1 MMRASYWHR
10 KNMDGPFT
18 TGSVS
23 QRSKGVLAVRNIN
36 PSLLVISIAMAPL
49 AMAQTK
55 PPEADSSLTFHGIT
69 IYGIVD
75 LGLQYETH
83 GATYSD
89 FFPAGGNGLL
99 QKNSNKS
106 VIGITPNN
114 FSQSRVG
121 LQGKEPLLGDWSAV
135 FRLETYF
142 NPQSGNLSDA
152 LKSLTLNNG
161 KPPAAQSTG
170 VDSSVAGQPFQISY
184 VGVSSPRFGT
194 LTFGRQLALMGDGI
208 GKYDPIATSQ
218 AFSVIGYSGAAAG
231 AGDTEDRRY
240 DQSVKYLYTMGSY
253 RAALQ
258 YKFNGST
265 GAAATAFEAQ
275 LGADF
280 GPLAVDGFYAK
291 VRDAVSAGSLNAT
304 QVAALPTLG
313 YSSSNSVTGT
323 ISDNTAFSVM
333 GSYTLPHATL
343 YGGYEHIRFANPAT
357 PLPAGYSDEGG
368 YILAFVNNTAYTH
381 NKNMQIYW
389 TGVKYTV
396 KTVDLYAAYY
406 GYHQAAYAAGDLAGC
421 SSTASAAC
429 SGELTA
435 FSFAADWRLSKRFDV
450 YLGAMY
456 SGVSGGLANG
466 YIVRSSIDPTLGG
479 RFKF

>member
-1 MMRASYWHR
+1 
-10 KNMDGPFT
+10 
-18 TGSVS
+18 
-23 QRSKGVLAVRNIN
+23 VRNIN
-36 PSLLVISIAMAPL
+36 PSLLVISLALAPV

-55 PPEADSSLTFHGIT
+55 PPEPDSSLTLHGIT

-83 GATYSD
+83 GATLSD
-89 FFPAGGNGLL
+89 FFPAGGNGLI
-99 QKNSNKS
+99 QKNSDKS
-106 VIGITPNN
+106 ITGITPNN

-121 LQGKEPLLGDWSAV
+121 LQGKEPLLEDWSAV

-152 LKSLTLNNG
+152 LKSLALNNG
-161 KPPAAQSTG
+161 KPVAAQSTG

-184 VGVSSPRFGT
+184 VGLSSPRFGT
-194 LTFGRQLALMGDGI
+194 LTFGRQLALVADGI
-208 GKYDPIATSQ
+208 GKYDPLATSQ

-231 AGDTEDRRY
+231 AGDTEDRRF
-240 DQSVKYLYTMGSY
+240 DQSLKYLYTRGGY
-253 RAALQ
+253 RAGVQ
-258 YKFNGST
+258 YKFNGSN
-265 GAAATAFEAQ
+265 GGGATAFEAQ
-275 LGADF
+275 LGADL
-280 GPLAVDGFYAK
+280 GRASVDAFYAK
-291 VRDAVSAGSLNAT
+291 VRDAVAAGSLSAA
-304 QVAALPTLG
+304 QVQQLPTLG

-333 GSYTLPHATL
+333 GSYVLSPATL
-343 YGGYEHIRFANPAT
+343 YAGYEHIRFANPAT
-357 PLPAGYSDEGG
+357 PLAAGYSNEGG

-389 TGVKYTV
+389 AGVKYTV
-396 KTVDLYAAYY
+396 KTVDLYGAYY
-406 GYHQAAYAAGDLAGC
+406 GYHQAAYATGDLAGC
-421 SSTASAAC
+421 SSTASGAC

-466 YIVRSSIDPTLGG
+466 YLVRSSIDPTLGA

>member
-1 MMRASYWHR
+1 L
-10 KNMDGPFT
+10 
-18 TGSVS
+18 
-23 QRSKGVLAVRNIN
+23 VL
-36 PSLLVISIAMAPL
+36 SIALAPV

-55 PPEADSSLTFHGIT
+55 QPEADSSLTLHGIT

-89 FFPAGGNGLL
+89 FFPAGGNDLL
-99 QKNSNKS
+99 QKNSDKS

-121 LQGKEPLLGDWSAV
+121 LQGKEPLFDDWSAV

-142 NPQSGNLSDA
+142 NPQAGNLSDA
-152 LKSLTLNNG
+152 LRSLTLNNG
-161 KPPAAQSTG
+161 KAPAAQSTG

-184 VGVSSPRFGT
+184 VGVSSPTFGT
-194 LTFGRQLALMGDGI
+194 ITFGRQLALMADGI
-208 GKYDPIATSQ
+208 GKYDPLVTSN

-240 DQSVKYLYTMGSY
+240 DQSLKYVYTMGSY
-253 RAALQ
+253 RAGIQ
-258 YKFNGST
+258 YKFNGSN

-275 LGADF
+275 VGADF
-280 GPLAVDGFYAK
+280 GHASFDGFYAK
-291 VRDAVSAGSLNAT
+291 VRDAVGAGSLSAA
-304 QVAALPTLG
+304 QVAALPALG

-323 ISDNTAFSVM
+323 ISDNTAFAVM
-333 GSYTLPHATL
+333 GSYALPHTTVYA
-343 YGGYEHIRFANPAT
+343 GYEHIRFANPAD
-357 PLPAGYSDEGG
+357 PLPAGYTDEGG

-389 TGVKYTV
+389 TGVKHTV
-396 KTVDLYAAYY
+396 NTVDLYAAYY
-406 GYHQAAYAAGDLAGC
+406 GYHQAAFAAGDLAGC
-421 SSTASAAC
+421 SSTVSGAC

-435 FSFAADWRLSKRFDV
+435 FSLAADWRLSKRFDV

-466 YIVRSSIDPTLGG
+466 YIVRSTIDPTLGA

>member
-1 MMRASYWHR
+1 M
-10 KNMDGPFT
+10 
-18 TGSVS
+18 
-23 QRSKGVLAVRNIN
+23 RNIN
-36 PSLLVISIAMAPL
+36 PSLLVMSLALAPV
-49 AMAQTK
+49 AFAQTK
-55 PPEADSSLTFHGIT
+55 PAEPDNSLTLHGIT

-99 QKNSNKS
+99 QKNSYKS
-106 VIGITPNN
+106 VTGITPNN

-161 KPPAAQSTG
+161 KAVTAQSTG
-170 VDSSVAGQPFQISY
+170 VDSSIAGQPFEIAY
-184 VGVSSPRFGT
+184 VGLSSPRFGT
-194 LTFGRQLALMGDGI
+194 LTFGRQLALMADGI
-208 GKYDPIATSQ
+208 GKYDPLVASN

-240 DQSVKYLYTMGSY
+240 DQSLKYVYTMGSY
-253 RAALQ
+253 RAGVQ
-258 YKFNGST
+258 YKFNGSN
-265 GAAATAFEAQ
+265 GAAASAFEAQ
-275 LGADF
+275 LGGDF
-280 GPLAVDGFYAK
+280 GPAAVDAFYAK
-291 VRDAVSAGSLNAT
+291 VRDAVAAGSLNAT
-304 QVAALPTLG
+304 QVAALPALG

-323 ISDNTAFSVM
+323 ISDNTAFALM
-333 GSYTLPHATL
+333 GSYVLSPATL
-343 YGGYEHIRFANPAT
+343 YAGYEHIRFANPAT

-389 TGVKYTV
+389 AGVKYTMN
-396 KTVDLYAAYY
+396 TLDLYAAYY
-406 GYHQAAYAAGDLAGC
+406 GYHQAAYAAGNLAGC
-421 SSTASAAC
+421 SSTASGAC

-435 FSFAADWRLSKRFDV
+435 FSLVADQRLSKRFDV
-450 YLGAMY
+450 YFGAMY

-466 YIVRSSIDPTLGG
+466 YLVKSSIDPTLGA

>member
-1 MMRASYWHR
+1 M
-10 KNMDGPFT
+10 
-18 TGSVS
+18 
-23 QRSKGVLAVRNIN
+23 AVRNIN
-36 PSLLVISIAMAPL
+36 PSLLVVSLALAPV

-55 PPEADSSLTFHGIT
+55 PAEDSSLTLHGIT

-89 FFPAGGNGLL
+89 FFPAGGNDLL

-106 VIGITPNN
+106 VTGITPNN

-121 LQGKEPLLGDWSAV
+121 LQGKEPLLQDWSGV

-142 NPQSGNLSDA
+142 NPQAGNLSDA

-161 KPPAAQSTG
+161 KAPAAQSTG
-170 VDSSVAGQPFQISY
+170 VDSSVAGQPFQIAY
-184 VGVSSPRFGT
+184 VGLSSPRFGT

-208 GKYDPIATSQ
+208 GKYDPLYTSQ

-240 DQSVKYLYTMGSY
+240 DQSVKYLYTMGSW
-253 RAALQ
+253 RAGLQ

-265 GAAATAFEAQ
+265 GEAATAFEAQ
-275 LGADF
+275 IGVDLGPASI
-280 GPLAVDGFYAK
+280 DGFYAK
-291 VRDAVSAGSLNAT
+291 VRDAISAGSLSAA
-304 QVAALPTLG
+304 QVQQLPTLG
-313 YSSSNSVTGT
+313 YSSSNSITGT
-323 ISDNTAFSVM
+323 VSDNTAFALM
-333 GSYTLPHATL
+333 GSYVLSPATL
-343 YGGYEHIRFANPAT
+343 FAGYEHIRFANPAT
-357 PLPAGYSDEGG
+357 PLAAGYSDEGG
-368 YILAFVNNTAYTH
+368 YILAFVNNTAYKH

-389 TGVKYTV
+389 TGVKYTMS
-396 KTVDLYAAYY
+396 TVDLYAAYY

-421 SSTASAAC
+421 SSTASGAC

-450 YLGAMY
+450 YAGAMY

-466 YIVRSSIDPTLGG
+466 YIVKSTIDPTLGA

>member
-1 MMRASYWHR
+1 
-10 KNMDGPFT
+10 
-18 TGSVS
+18 
-23 QRSKGVLAVRNIN
+23 VRNIN
-36 PSLLVISIAMAPL
+36 PSLLVISLALAPV

-55 PPEADSSLTFHGIT
+55 PPEADSSLTLHGIT

-83 GATYSD
+83 GAPYSD

-99 QKNSNKS
+99 QKNSDKS
-106 VIGITPNN
+106 VIGFTPNN

-121 LQGKEPLLGDWSAV
+121 LQGKEPLLGNWSAV

-152 LKSLTLNNG
+152 LKSLALNNG
-161 KPPAAQSTG
+161 KPVAQQSTG
-170 VDSSVAGQPFQISY
+170 VDSSVAGQPFQIAY
-184 VGVSSPRFGT
+184 VGVSSPEFGT

-208 GKYDPIATSQ
+208 GKYDPLATSN

-253 RAALQ
+253 RAGLQ
-258 YKFNGST
+258 YKFNGSR
-265 GAAATAFEAQ
+265 GEAATAFEAQ

-291 VRDAVSAGSLNAT
+291 VRDAIGAGSLSAA
-304 QVAALPTLG
+304 QVAQLPTLG

-323 ISDNTAFSVM
+323 VSDNTAFALM
-333 GSYTLPHATL
+333 GSYVLSPATL
-343 YGGYEHIRFANPAT
+343 YAGYEHLRFANPAT
-357 PLPAGYSDEGG
+357 PLAAGYSDEGG

-389 TGVKYTV
+389 AGVKYTMNM
-396 KTVDLYAAYY
+396 VDLYAAYY
-406 GYHQAAYAAGDLAGC
+406 GYHQASYAAGDLAGC
-421 SSTASAAC
+421 SSTASGAC

-450 YLGAMY
+450 YFGAMY

-466 YIVRSSIDPTLGG
+466 YIVKSTLDPTLGA

>member
-1 MMRASYWHR
+1 MMRASDWHR

-36 PSLLVISIAMAPL
+36 PSLLVMSLALAPL

-55 PPEADSSLTFHGIT
+55 PPEADSSLTLHGIT
-69 IYGIVD
+69 LYGIVD

-89 FFPAGGNGLL
+89 FFPAGGNDLI

-106 VIGITPNN
+106 VTGITPNN

-121 LQGKEPLLGDWSAV
+121 LQGKEPLLDDWSAV

-152 LKSLTLNNG
+152 LRSLTLNNG
-161 KPPAAQSTG
+161 KAPAAQSTG
-170 VDSSVAGQPFQISY
+170 VDSSVAGQPFQIAY
-184 VGVSSPRFGT
+184 VGLSSPRFGT

-208 GKYDPIATSQ
+208 GKYDPVATSQ

-240 DQSVKYLYTMGSY
+240 DQSLKYLYTAGGY

-258 YKFNGST
+258 YKFNGSS
-265 GAAATAFEAQ
+265 GEASTAFEAQ
-275 LGADF
+275 VGADF
-280 GPLAVDGFYAK
+280 GPASIDGFYAK
-291 VRDAVSAGSLNAT
+291 VRDAIGAGSLNAA
-304 QVAALPTLG
+304 QVAQLPTLG

-323 ISDNTAFSVM
+323 VSDNTAFSLM
-333 GSYTLPHATL
+333 GSYVLSPATL
-343 YGGYEHIRFANPAT
+343 YAGYEHIRFANPAT

-389 TGVKYTV
+389 AGVKYTV
-396 KTVDLYAAYY
+396 NMLDLYAAYY
-406 GYHQAAYAAGDLAGC
+406 GYHQAAYATADLAGC

-435 FSFAADWRLSKRFDV
+435 FSLVADRRFSKRFDV
-450 YLGAMY
+450 YFGAMY

-466 YIVRSSIDPTLGG
+466 YLVKSSIDPTLGA

>member
-1 MMRASYWHR
+1 MMRASDWHR

-36 PSLLVISIAMAPL
+36 PSLLVVSLALAPV

-55 PPEADSSLTFHGIT
+55 PPEPDNSLTLHGIT
-69 IYGIVD
+69 IYGLVD

-83 GATYSD
+83 GAPYSD
-89 FFPAGGNGLL
+89 FFPAGGNDLL
-99 QKNSNKS
+99 QKNSNKP
-106 VIGITPNN
+106 VTGITPNN

-121 LQGKEPLLGDWSAV
+121 IQGKEPLLQDWSAI

-142 NPQSGNLSDA
+142 NPQAGNLSDA

-161 KPPAAQSTG
+161 KAVGAQSTG

-194 LTFGRQLALMGDGI
+194 LTFGRQMALMADGI
-208 GKYDPIATSQ
+208 GKYDPLATSN

-240 DQSVKYLYTMGSY
+240 DQSVKYVYTLGGY
-253 RAALQ
+253 RAGVQ
-258 YKFNGST
+258 YKFNGSR
-265 GAAATAFEAQ
+265 GEAATAFEAQ
-275 LGADF
+275 VGADF
-280 GPLAVDGFYAK
+280 GPATIDGFYAK
-291 VRDAVSAGSLNAT
+291 VRDAVGAGSLSAA

-323 ISDNTAFSVM
+323 ISDNTAFALM
-333 GSYTLPHATL
+333 GSYVMSPATL
-343 YGGYEHIRFANPAT
+343 YAGYEHIRFANPAT
-357 PLPAGYSDEGG
+357 PLAAGYSDEGG
-368 YILAFVNNTAYTH
+368 YILAFVNNTAYTN

-389 TGVKYTV
+389 AGVKYTV
-396 KTVDLYAAYY
+396 NTTDLYAAYY
-406 GYHQAAYAAGDLAGC
+406 GYHQAAFAAGDLAGC
-421 SSTASAAC
+421 SSTASGAC

-435 FSFAADWRLSKRFDV
+435 FSLAADWRLSKRFDV
-450 YLGAMY
+450 YFGAMY

-466 YIVRSSIDPTLGG
+466 YLVRSTIDPTLGA

>member
-1 MMRASYWHR
+1 M
-10 KNMDGPFT
+10 
-18 TGSVS
+18 
-23 QRSKGVLAVRNIN
+23 AVRNIN
-36 PSLLVISIAMAPL
+36 PSLLVVSLALAPV

-55 PPEADSSLTFHGIT
+55 PPEADSSLTLHGIT
-69 IYGIVD
+69 IYGVVD

-83 GATYSD
+83 GATLSD

-99 QKNSNKS
+99 QKNSYKS
-106 VIGITPNN
+106 VTGITPNN

-142 NPQSGNLSDA
+142 NPQAGNLSDA

-161 KPPAAQSTG
+161 KALTAQSTG
-170 VDSSVAGQPFQISY
+170 VDSSIAGQAFETSY
-184 VGVSSPRFGT
+184 VGLSSPRFGT
-194 LTFGRQLALMGDGI
+194 LTFGRQLALMADGI
-208 GKYDPIATSQ
+208 GKYDPLVTSN

-240 DQSVKYLYTMGSY
+240 DQSLKYLYTMGGY
-253 RAALQ
+253 RAGVQ
-258 YKFNGST
+258 YKFNGSN

-280 GPLAVDGFYAK
+280 GPASVDAFYAK
-291 VRDAVSAGSLNAT
+291 IRDAVGAGSLSAA

-313 YSSSNSVTGT
+313 YSSGNSVTGT
-323 ISDNTAFSVM
+323 ISDNTAFAVM
-333 GSYTLPHATL
+333 GSYVLSPATL
-343 YGGYEHIRFANPAT
+343 YAGYEHIRFANPAT

-368 YILAFVNNTAYTH
+368 YILAFVNNTAYTN

-389 TGVKYTV
+389 AGVKYTV
-396 KTVDLYAAYY
+396 NTTDLYAAYY
-406 GYHQAAYAAGDLAGC
+406 GYHQAAFAAGDLAGC
-421 SSTASAAC
+421 SSTASGAC

-435 FSFAADWRLSKRFDV
+435 FSLAADWRLSKRFDV
-450 YLGAMY
+450 YFGAMY

-466 YIVRSSIDPTLGG
+466 YLVRSTIDPTLGA

>member
-1 MMRASYWHR
+1 L
-10 KNMDGPFT
+10 
-18 TGSVS
+18 
-23 QRSKGVLAVRNIN
+23 VL
-36 PSLLVISIAMAPL
+36 SIALAPV

-55 PPEADSSLTFHGIT
+55 QPEADSSLTLHGIT

-89 FFPAGGNGLL
+89 FFPAGGNDLL
-99 QKNSNKS
+99 QKNSDKS

-121 LQGKEPLLGDWSAV
+121 LQGKEPLFDDWSAV

-142 NPQSGNLSDA
+142 NPQAGNLSDA
-152 LKSLTLNNG
+152 LRSLTLNNG
-161 KPPAAQSTG
+161 KAPAAQSTG

-184 VGVSSPRFGT
+184 VGVSSPTFGT
-194 LTFGRQLALMGDGI
+194 ITFGRQLALMADGI
-208 GKYDPIATSQ
+208 GKYDPLVTSN

-253 RAALQ
+253 RAGIQ
-258 YKFNGST
+258 YKFNGSN

-275 LGADF
+275 VGADF
-280 GPLAVDGFYAK
+280 GHASFDGFYAK
-291 VRDAVSAGSLNAT
+291 VRDAVGAGSLSAA
-304 QVAALPTLG
+304 QVAALPALG

-323 ISDNTAFSVM
+323 ISDNTAFAVM
-333 GSYTLPHATL
+333 GSYALPHTTVYA
-343 YGGYEHIRFANPAT
+343 GYEHIRFANPAD
-357 PLPAGYSDEGG
+357 PLPAGYTDEGG

-389 TGVKYTV
+389 TGVKHTV
-396 KTVDLYAAYY
+396 NTVDLFAAYY
-406 GYHQAAYAAGDLAGC
+406 GYHQAAFAAGGLAGC
-421 SSTASAAC
+421 SSTVSGAC

-435 FSFAADWRLSKRFDV
+435 FSLAADWRLSKRFDV

-466 YIVRSSIDPTLGG
+466 YIVRSTIDPTLGA